1 MRRLGSVAKP
11 LQPAHCVGVWV
22 FEVQIVGWGKGGALV
37 DDVMGDMRFYHKP
50 TISVVRRPVKLGTV
64 TVKETKE

>member
-1 MRRLGSVAKP
+1 MMIFFFRMRRLGSVAKP

-37 DDVMGDMRFYHKP
+37 DDVMGGLF
-50 TISVVRRPVKLGTV
+50 LGSAWAGC
-64 TVKETKE
+64 